1 MKIVINYKLNNWN
14 EIIDLN
20 RKNKYLAN
28 NEKQVEMGY
37 IKYFLI
43 GIEKIKEYPIELI
56 CKWHIKNSNSD
67 LDNKSIKSVLDALQL
82 YGILENDN
90 CKHINKIT
98 YEYIEDKKD
107 YLEIEVRNKTQ

>member
-1 MKIVINYKLNNWN
+1 MKIVINYKLINWN

-20 RKNKYLAN
+20 RKSKYLAN
-28 NEKQVEMGY
+28 REKQVEMGI
-37 IKYFLI
+37 IKYFLFKT
-43 GIEKIKEYPIELI
+43 EKIKKYPIQII

-67 LDNKSIKSVLDALQL
+67 LDNKSIKSILDALQL
-82 YGILENDN
+82 YEVIENDN

-107 YLEIEVRNKTQ
+107 YLEMEIIENEH